1 MQTNDAPKTIC
12 LALQGGGAH
21 AAFGW
26 GALDR
31 LLDEVE
37 AGRLRIVAISGTS
50 GGALNGAACAA
61 GLNRSAAH
69 ARESLRQLWELV
81 ADTSFWSPAFNWPV
95 STFHSPREWNVDY
108 NPLVIAQGMAQQV
121 SSPYLTP
128 WLRDQIGTIMDTVIG
143 DYALL
148 QDPQGEAPRLYV
160 AATNVNS
167 TALRIFG
174 PPDLTSSAPLMAS
187 TCFPT
192 LFEAVEI
199 DREFYWDGGYMA
211 NPALDPLLAHGD
223 DLLTVLI
230 DPLVVD
236 GPPTWP
242 RQIVNRI
249 NEVSFGASWVSAVR
263 QIALVN
269 DLIAKGV
276 LKGGYTQKR
285 FHVIRDDALMN
296 EIGAASKNT
305 PSLAFFRTLRDAG
318 ARAADRWIEA
328 HFEDLGVRSSFDIDN
343 EVKKRLKGTGLARGA
358 TGQLPAK
365 APAAALRH
373 TLASQG
379 C

>member
-1 MQTNDAPKTIC
+1 MPANDPPKTVC

-50 GGALNGAACAA
+50 GGALNGAACTA
-61 GLNRSAAH
+61 GLNRSTAH
-69 ARESLRQLWELV
+69 ARASLTQLWELV
-81 ADTSFWSPAFNWPV
+81 AGNSHWSPVLNWPV

-108 NPLVIAQGMAQQV
+108 NPFVIVQGMAQQV
-121 SSPYLTP
+121 SSPYLAP

-143 DYALL
+143 DYGLL
-148 QDPQGEAPRLYV
+148 QQPDGQAPQLFV
-160 AATNVNS
+160 AATNVNR

-174 PPDLTSSAPLMAS
+174 PPDLSSSAPLMAS

-199 DREFYWDGGYMA
+199 DGEFYWDGGYMA

-230 DPLVVD
+230 DPLVTD

-249 NEVSFGASWVSAVR
+249 NEVSFGASWVLAVR
-263 QIALVN
+263 QIGLVN
-269 DLIAKGV
+269 DLIARGF
-276 LKGGYTQKR
+276 LTGGGYTQKR
-285 FHVIRDDALMN
+285 LHVIRDDALMN
-296 EIGAASKNT
+296 EIGAASKDT
-305 PSLAFFRTLRDAG
+305 PSLAFFRALREAG
-318 ARAADRWIEA
+318 VHAADRWIEA
-328 HFEDLGVRSSFDIDN
+328 HFDDIGVKSSFDLDD
-343 EVKKRLKGTGLARGA
+343 EVKKRLKGTQQAQR
-358 TGQLPAK
+358 
-365 APAAALRH
+365 AA
-373 TLASQG
+373 Q
-379 C
+379 

>member
-1 MQTNDAPKTIC
+1 MQVNTTPKTIC

-26 GALDR
+26 GVLDR
-31 LLDEVE
+31 LLNEVE
-37 AGRLRIVAISGTS
+37 AGRLRIAAISGTS
-50 GGALNGAACAA
+50 GGALNGAACTA
-61 GLNRSAAH
+61 GLNRSAAG
-69 ARESLRQLWELV
+69 ARKSLQQLWELV
-81 ADTSFWSPAFNWPV
+81 AETSFWSPAFNWPV
-95 STFHSPREWNVDY
+95 STFDSPREWNVDY
-108 NPLVIAQGMAQQV
+108 NPLVIAQDMAQQM

-128 WLRDQIGTIMDTVIG
+128 WLRNQIGTIMDTVIG
-143 DYALL
+143 NYELL
-148 QDPQGEAPRLYV
+148 QEPQGEAPHLYV

-192 LFEAVEI
+192 LFEAVQI
-199 DREFYWDGGYMA
+199 DHEYYWDGGYMA

-236 GPPTWP
+236 GPPTLP

-249 NEVSFGASWVSAVR
+249 NEVSFGASWVLAVR

-269 DLIAKGV
+269 DLIAKGA
-276 LKGGYTQKR
+276 LKGGGYTQKR

-318 ARAADRWIEA
+318 TRAADGWVAA
-328 HFEDLGVRSSFDIDN
+328 HFDDVGVRSSFDIDN
-343 EVKKRLKGTGLARGA
+343 EVKKRLKGTGLAQHA
-358 TGQLPAK
+358 TDQSPTK
-365 APAAALRH
+365 ASVP
-373 TLASQG
+373 TTSG
-379 C
+379 ED